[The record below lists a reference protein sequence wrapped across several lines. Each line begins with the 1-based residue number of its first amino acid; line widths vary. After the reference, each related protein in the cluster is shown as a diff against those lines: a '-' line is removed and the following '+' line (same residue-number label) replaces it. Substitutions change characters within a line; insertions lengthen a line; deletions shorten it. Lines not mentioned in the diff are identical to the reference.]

1 MAKRKN
7 KQDNIILLVLGG
19 VLLVCFIAICLLFYK
34 YFYAGTSETKYGD
47 RLDGIENYVLSSTLE
62 DDIKKIY
69 SDNKSVS
76 NVSINNQGK
85 IVYIN
90 IEFATGTKAADAKSL
105 AEKALTA
112 IGEDNLTYY
121 EIQYL
126 LKCTDTEGFPI
137 FGSKSANNSKVVW

>member
-34 YFYAGTSETKYGD
+34 YFYAGTSDTKYGD

-62 DDIKKIY
+62 DDIKTIY
-69 SDNKSVS
+69 KDNNTVGEI
-76 NVSINNQGK
+76 SINNQGK

-90 IEFATGTKAADAKSL
+90 IEFVAGTKAADAKTL
-105 AEKALTA
+105 AAKALDA

-121 EIQYL
+121 EVQFI
-126 LKCTDTEGFPI
+126 LKCSDTEGFPI
-137 FGSKSANNSKVVW
+137 FGTKSTNNTKVVW

>member
-1 MAKRKN
+1 MSKRKN

-62 DDIKKIY
+62 DDIKQIY

-76 NVSINNQGK
+76 EISINNQGK

-90 IEFATGTKAADAKSL
+90 IEFAANTKAADAKTI
-105 AEKALTA
+105 AVKALDA

-121 EIQYL
+121 EIQFL
-126 LKCTDTEGFPI
+126 LTCKDTEGFPV
-137 FGSKSANNSKVVW
+137 FGSKSAKNTKVVW

>member
-1 MAKRKN
+1 MTKRKN

-62 DDIKKIY
+62 EDIKKIY
-69 SDNKSVS
+69 AENKSVTE
-76 NVSINNQGK
+76 VSINNQGK

-90 IEFATGTKAADAKSL
+90 IKFAPSTKAADAKTL
-105 AEKALTA
+105 ATKALDA

-121 EIQYL
+121 EIQFL
-126 LKCTDTEGFPI
+126 LTCEETEGFPI
-137 FGSKSANNSKVVW
+137 FGTKSANNTKVVW

>member
-19 VLLVCFIAICLLFYK
+19 VLLVCFIAICILFYK

-47 RLDGIENYVLSSTLE
+47 RLDEIENYVLSSTLE
-62 DDIKKIY
+62 DDIKKVYIE
-69 SDNKSVS
+69 DKAVT

-90 IEFATGTKAADAKSL
+90 IEFASGTKVADAKTL
-105 AEKALTA
+105 AAKALGP

-121 EIQYL
+121 EIQFL
-126 LKCTDTEGFPI
+126 LKSKDTEGFPI
-137 FGSKSANNSKVVW
+137 FGSKSANNTKVVW